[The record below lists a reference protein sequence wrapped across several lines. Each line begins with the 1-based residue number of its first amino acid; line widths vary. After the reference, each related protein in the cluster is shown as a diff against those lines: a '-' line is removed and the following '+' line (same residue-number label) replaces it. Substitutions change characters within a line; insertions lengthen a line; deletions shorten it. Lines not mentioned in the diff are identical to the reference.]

1 MNKIVTKYCDEDNV
15 MLYDLLT
22 NKFYRGAKLWRW
34 TTSWR
39 QAAVMP
45 VCCWE
50 SHLACHPLKSLVES
64 RLKDLVFVT
73 LNDIPENKLESWW

>member
-1 MNKIVTKYCDEDNV
+1 MNNIITKYSNEENV

-22 NKFYRGAKLWRW
+22 NRFYRGAKLWRW
-34 TTSWR
+34 TRSWR

-45 VCCWE
+45 VCCWKI
-50 SHLACHPLKSLVES
+50 HLACHPLKSLVES
-64 RLKDLVFVT
+64 KSEDFVFVT